1 MKCIKGSMHLCCV
14 LSYCTRGRSFE
25 GVRVRAVRVH
35 DRRLPTAAHRLHTPP
50 GLLHPPPRPAAVA
63 PALGADGRHGNRQHF
78 LYRSLPLKRS
88 TNSASTVVV
97 IVVVIVNRLTV
108 STKRD
113 KEKDGVSLRAL
124 IYVRQC
130 LTA

>member
-1 MKCIKGSMHLCCV
+1 MHLCCI
-14 LSYCTRGRSFE
+14 LRYCTRGRWFE

-35 DRRLPTAAHRLHTPP
+35 DGGLPTAPHRLHTPP

-88 TNSASTVVV
+88 TNSAATLSLS
-97 IVVVIVNRLTV
+97 LTDCRQIQYE
-108 STKRD
+108 TRQR
-113 KEKDGVSLRAL
+113 KERGLAKSVDIR
-124 IYVRQC
+124 
-130 LTA
+130 